1 MSLRAENDRQ
11 IFFTRRALVLGA
23 VKLGVAGVLAGRL
36 YYLQV
41 VRSGEFVTLSDSNRI
56 KLQLI
61 LPPRGRIL
69 DRFGEQMA
77 YNKVNYRCVFN
88 MEQGQEVK
96 AVISHVSKL
105 LEMSPQQEAAL
116 LKEAKALR
124 PGNTL
129 LLKEYLSWEEL
140 SRIEVNAPDLPSV
153 HIDLGQVRY
162 YPDYEGT
169 AHILGHVG
177 AVSEEESDGSP
188 LHRQPEFRHGKS
200 GVEKHFE
207 RELVGKPGVKRVEMD
222 AHGLL
227 VRELAREES
236 VAGEDVTLSIDMRL
250 QNFTVKRIGEE
261 SASVVVMDVRSGEV
275 LTLASMP
282 AFDPNR
288 FSQGIKPDYWKSL
301 LNNEKHPLINKAL
314 AGQYPPG
321 SIFKMIVA
329 LAGLK
334 AGVSEHNTS
343 YCPGYLAFGSHVFR
357 CWKKEG
363 HGTVDMHNAL
373 SWSCDV
379 YFYQLAHRLGVDAIA
394 EMARKFGMGELTGI
408 EIPGEK
414 SGIAPTEAWKRKRY
428 NQPWLGGETLNVGI
442 GQGYVLVTPLQM
454 ALMAARLANGG
465 YAVKPSI
472 LKAGAETPTEWPKL
486 GVPKSHLEL
495 VQEGMR
501 GVMAPGGTAHR
512 SQIPD
517 EQFHMAGKTGTA
529 QVVKINHNRPK
540 GAWVP
545 WNERH
550 HAWFVAYAPNTTP
563 HYACAVLVEHGDAGS
578 KAAAPIA
585 RDVLWETQKLDPCN
599 RFRKETE
606 E

>member
-11 IFFTRRALVLGA
+11 IFFTRRALVLGG
-23 VKLGVAGVLAGRL
+23 VKLTVAGVLAGRL

-61 LPPRGRIL
+61 LPQRGRIL

-77 YNKVNYRCVFN
+77 YNKVNYRCILGL
-88 MEQGQEVK
+88 EQGQDVK
-96 AVISHVSKL
+96 PVVAQVAKL
-105 LEMSPQQEAAL
+105 LDMSPQQEAAL
-116 LKEAKALR
+116 LKEAKGMR
-124 PGNTL
+124 PGTTL

-140 SRIEVNAPDLPSV
+140 SRIEVNSPDLPAV
-153 HIDLGQVRY
+153 HIDLGQVRF
-162 YPDYEGT
+162 YPDNEGT
-169 AHILGHVG
+169 SHILGHVG

-200 GVEKHFE
+200 GVEKQFE
-207 RELVGKPGVKRVEMD
+207 QTLVGKPGVKRVEMD
-222 AHGLL
+222 AHGML

-236 VAGEDVTLSIDMRL
+236 TSGEDVTLSIDMRL
-250 QNFTVKRIGEE
+250 QNFAIKRIGEE
-261 SASVVVMDVRSGEV
+261 SASVAVMDIRSGEV
-275 LTLASMP
+275 LALASMP

-321 SIFKMIVA
+321 STFKMLVA

-334 AGVSEHNTS
+334 AGVSPDNTAF
-343 YCPGYLAFGSHVFR
+343 CPGFLAFGSHVFR

-363 HGTVDMHNAL
+363 HGTVDMHHAL
-373 SWSCDV
+373 AWSCDV
-379 YFYQLAHRLGVDAIA
+379 FFYQLAHRIGPDAIA
-394 EMARKFGMGELTGI
+394 EMARKFGMGEVTGI

-414 SGIAPTEAWKRKRY
+414 PGITPTEAWKRQRY

-442 GQGYVLVTPLQM
+442 GQGYVLATPLQM
-454 ALMAARLANGG
+454 ALVAARIANGG
-465 YAVKPSI
+465 YEVKPTI
-472 LKAGAETPTEWPKL
+472 LKVAPDAQPEWPKL
-486 GVPKSHLEL
+486 GVPKSHIEI
-495 VQEGMR
+495 VQGGMR
-501 GVMAPGGTAHR
+501 GVMAPGGTATK

-550 HAWFVAYAPNTTP
+550 HAWFIAFAPDENP
-563 HYACAVLVEHGDAGS
+563 HYACAVLVEHGEAGS
-578 KAAAPIA
+578 KVAAPIV
-585 RDVLWETQKLDPCN
+585 RDVLWEVQKLDPCN
-599 RFRKETE
+599 RFKKESE